1 VGSDILDL
9 HRCSILPVNNEVSTQ
24 VQRIDME
31 EWWHSYSLPADAS
44 RFETKLNNLQ
54 VVKKKGGHGI
64 AAFLRRKSSSDYSMY
79 NV

>member
-31 EWWHSYSLPADAS
+31 EWCYSLPADAS